1 MRPLLLSSQKF
12 YLGGKYSMNVSERG
26 KNLIKSYEG
35 CRLEAYYC
43 PSGVL
48 TIGYGHTGD
57 VYPGQVITQ
66 AEADALFDQDIVGYV
81 NSVRAYED
89 QLNQNQFDALVSFC
103 YNVGNIDGLTGRGTR
118 SIPVISTKMLDY
130 NKSGGKVL
138 SGLTKRRKLEQ
149 QLFNTPVFTGMPE
162 PTPSKSLEELAD
174 EVIAGKWGNGSARK
188 QSLTAAGYDYKAVQ
202 TLVNYKLKNK

>member
-1 MRPLLLSSQKF
+1 
-12 YLGGKYSMNVSERG
+12 MNISERG

-48 TIGYGHTGD
+48 TIGYGHTGGD

-103 YNVGNIDGLTGRGTR
+103 YNCGAGALADVMASGDIVGTMRLYVHGGGQVLPGL
-118 SIPVISTKMLDY
+118 V
-130 NKSGGKVL
+130 
-138 SGLTKRRKLEQ
+138 RRREEEIA
-149 QLFNTPVFTGMPE
+149 LFNTPIEIGRAHV
-162 PTPSKSLEELAD
+162 
-174 EVIAGKWGNGSARK
+174 
-188 QSLTAAGYDYKAVQ
+188 
-202 TLVNYKLKNK
+202 